1 MNAPAAPGWYP
12 DPSDPAKQID
22 WDGTSW
28 VVFGSEPS
36 SAASADADK
45 VNSGK
50 QAAVAAGV
58 CVLVVIGLV
67 MSMQSVS
74 LLTGSGPVWTG
85 VAVVAAGTAVAF
97 FLGAAKWVRVVA
109 AVLLALALL
118 HAVYIENEMSNK
130 RNEISRMFDN

>member
-1 MNAPAAPGWYP
+1 MNAPNPAPGWYP
-12 DPSDPAKQID
+12 DPSDPENRIY
-22 WDGTSW
+22 WNG
-28 VVFGSEPS
+28 
-36 SAASADADK
+36 AAWSGPASGPTAPDK
-45 VNSGK
+45 ANNGK

-97 FLGAAKWVRVVA
+97 FLGAAKWVRIVA
-109 AVLLALALL
+109 AVLLALALVN
-118 HAVYIENEMSNK
+118 AIYIENEMSNK
-130 RNEISRMFDN
+130 RNEISRMFDH

>member
-1 MNAPAAPGWYP
+1 MNAPQPAPGWYP
-12 DPSDPAKQID
+12 DPSHPGNQIY
-22 WDGTSW
+22 WNGHAWSA
-28 VVFGSEPS
+28 PS
-36 SAASADADK
+36 APTAAENANK
-45 VNSGK
+45 GR

-97 FLGAAKWVRVVA
+97 FLGAAKWVRIVA
-109 AVLLALALL
+109 AVLLALALVN
-118 HAVYIENEMSNK
+118 AIYIENEMSNK
-130 RNEISRMFDN
+130 RDEISRMFDQ